1 MGEFSR
7 EGAGRKGLA
16 AATAPGADGGD
27 DGDCGGDGDEDDD
40 GVLPSWI
47 HNRKCQG
54 KAVRSC
60 RSETAADP
68 AKELGSTIGRSDPF
82 TNGHGHL
89 SDTFCETI
97 APLPRSHLARRPL
110 SKRGRPPRS
119 VYCIHLQ
126 TGITPFFGVGMRLP
140 RTLQTARSSHTQR
153 IPFQPHCMYSPDVVP
168 HLSFLCRLCLCL
180 CLCRCLSDD
189 ATV

>member
-1 MGEFSR
+1 MGELSR

-82 TNGHGHL
+82 TTVMGICL
-89 SDTFCETI
+89 IPF
-97 APLPRSHLARRPL
+97 AKRLLPCPDPIWPVDHVQREAGL
-110 SKRGRPPRS
+110 RGR
-119 VYCIHLQ
+119 Y
-126 TGITPFFGVGMRLP
+126 
-140 RTLQTARSSHTQR
+140 
-153 IPFQPHCMYSPDVVP
+153 
-168 HLSFLCRLCLCL
+168 
-180 CLCRCLSDD
+180 
-189 ATV
+189 TVFTYKLA

>member
-1 MGEFSR
+1 MNGICDCFNI
-7 EGAGRKGLA
+7 
-16 AATAPGADGGD
+16 DGGHADDAGGVGEYDD
-27 DGDCGGDGDEDDD
+27 DGRGNNNYQDDGGYNSDGDEDDD

-97 APLPRSHLARRPL
+97 APLP
-110 SKRGRPPRS
+110 
-119 VYCIHLQ
+119 
-126 TGITPFFGVGMRLP
+126 
-140 RTLQTARSSHTQR
+140 
-153 IPFQPHCMYSPDVVP
+153 
-168 HLSFLCRLCLCL
+168 
-180 CLCRCLSDD
+180 
-189 ATV
+189 